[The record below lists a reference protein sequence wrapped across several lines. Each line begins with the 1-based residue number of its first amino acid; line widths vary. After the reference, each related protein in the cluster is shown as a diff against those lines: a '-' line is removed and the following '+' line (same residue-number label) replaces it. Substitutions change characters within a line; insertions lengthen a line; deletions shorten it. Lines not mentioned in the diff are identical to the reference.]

1 MMSKKSII
9 AFVTV
14 FAMIFLN
21 LTVANANIS
30 ETASS
35 FYVNPIRGLRPDF
48 IKGADVSMLAQIE
61 QSGGKFYD
69 NGIEKDCLQILKDHG
84 VNWIRLRLWNNPK
97 DADGNPL
104 GGGNNDLETTIY
116 LAKRAK
122 ALGLKFLLDFH
133 YSDFWADPG
142 KQNKPAAWANLS
154 GEELQQAVYDFT
166 AMVINKL
173 KDNGVMPD
181 MVQLGNEVDNGFLW
195 PDGKI
200 SGGDYSGFAALLKQ
214 GIKAVRDNDPNNN
227 DPEKRVKIM
236 IHLSNGG
243 NNALYRSFFDNLI
256 YKQGVTDF
264 DVIGLSYYPYWHG
277 TLEELKNN
285 MNDISQRYNKYV
297 VVAETAYA
305 FTLDNGDKTEN
316 IFGTKEEAL
325 GGYKASVQGQATAI
339 RNIMEAVSQ
348 VPDNKGLG
356 VFYWEPDWIPV
367 AGAGWKT
374 GEGNAWENQAM
385 FDFQGNA
392 LHSLDVF
399 NLVSGTQDI
408 VVPKVLSIEPINV
421 LTTVGQ
427 APKLPATVNLVY
439 DDGSVRTASVTW
451 ENVDS
456 NKYAYPG
463 SFTITGIV
471 PGVTL
476 KAVANIT
483 ITNIIN
489 YVQNPG
495 FEDGSLAH
503 WNIAGDT
510 SAVKIAK
517 DPTNAHSGDYSL
529 NYWSDSV
536 FRVTISQT
544 ITGLEN
550 GYYQLSAYVHGGGG
564 ENSLQLFA
572 DEYGGPRLT
581 ADIHNSGW
589 LVWQHPV
596 IPLIEVTNGQITIG
610 LTIDGNSGNWG
621 FLDDVQLI
629 RVDASGNPIGGS
641 IPPTL
646 QPEPAPT
653 LQPQP
658 VYNYG
663 LVTASALNVRADAS
677 TASKIIGVLPA
688 GKVVTLLEEVN
699 GWYKIDYNGKTGYI
713 YGKYVAT
720 TPDPSNVVVL
730 KTVKVTS
737 RSGLNVRVG
746 SSVMARK
753 IGAVPYG
760 TELKVVK
767 EENGWYMVQYK
778 GGFGYVYEKYVK

>member
-1 MMSKKSII
+1 MSKKGII
-9 AFVTV
+9 AFVAIFT
-14 FAMIFLN
+14 MIFLN
-21 LTVANANIS
+21 LNVSNANIS

-35 FYVNPIRGLRPDF
+35 FYVNPIRGLHPDF

-264 DVIGLSYYPYWHG
+264 DVVGLSYYPYWHG

-356 VFYWEPDWIPV
+356 VFYWAPEWIPV
-367 AGAGWKT
+367 G
-374 GEGNAWENQAM
+374 
-385 FDFQGNA
+385 F
-392 LHSLDVF
+392 
-399 NLVSGTQDI
+399 SGQCT
-408 VVPKVLSIEPINV
+408 PF
-421 LTTVGQ
+421 
-427 APKLPATVNLVY
+427 
-439 DDGSVRTASVTW
+439 VRC
-451 ENVDS
+451 
-456 NKYAYPG
+456 
-463 SFTITGIV
+463 F
-471 PGVTL
+471 
-476 KAVANIT
+476 
-483 ITNIIN
+483 
-489 YVQNPG
+489 
-495 FEDGSLAH
+495 
-503 WNIAGDT
+503 
-510 SAVKIAK
+510 
-517 DPTNAHSGDYSL
+517 
-529 NYWSDSV
+529 
-536 FRVTISQT
+536 
-544 ITGLEN
+544 
-550 GYYQLSAYVHGGGG
+550 
-564 ENSLQLFA
+564 
-572 DEYGGPRLT
+572 
-581 ADIHNSGW
+581 
-589 LVWQHPV
+589 
-596 IPLIEVTNGQITIG
+596 
-610 LTIDGNSGNWG
+610 
-621 FLDDVQLI
+621 
-629 RVDASGNPIGGS
+629 
-641 IPPTL
+641 
-646 QPEPAPT
+646 
-653 LQPQP
+653 
-658 VYNYG
+658 
-663 LVTASALNVRADAS
+663 
-677 TASKIIGVLPA
+677 
-688 GKVVTLLEEVN
+688 
-699 GWYKIDYNGKTGYI
+699 
-713 YGKYVAT
+713 
-720 TPDPSNVVVL
+720 
-730 KTVKVTS
+730 
-737 RSGLNVRVG
+737 
-746 SSVMARK
+746 
-753 IGAVPYG
+753 
-760 TELKVVK
+760 
-767 EENGWYMVQYK
+767 
-778 GGFGYVYEKYVK
+778 